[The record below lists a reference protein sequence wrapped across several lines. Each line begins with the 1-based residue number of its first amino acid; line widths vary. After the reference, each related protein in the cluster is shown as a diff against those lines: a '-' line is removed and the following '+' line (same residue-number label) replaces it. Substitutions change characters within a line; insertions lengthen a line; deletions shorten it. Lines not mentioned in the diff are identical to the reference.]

1 MKRMFSDI
9 VAWGLAGGGVVGCRV
24 GWVGARSRKRG
35 GLSYGL
41 FRKHLR
47 TEMLCL
53 LISMFLRL
61 GYMSMCPNGKCS
73 LCIQIFWLSLGGYIS
88 LLF

>member
-1 MKRMFSDI
+1 MHF
-9 VAWGLAGGGVVGCRV
+9 VGVGCIDFRV
-24 GWVGARSRKRG
+24 GGVGARSRKCG

-41 FRKHLR
+41 VRKHVR

-73 LCIQIFWLSLGGYIS
+73 LCTQIFWLSLGGYG
-88 LLF
+88 